1 MPTVEFLNEAKKV
14 DCGQYANLRKVAR
27 LNDVEVYKGIWQ
39 KLNCHGNGLCA
50 KCVMEVV
57 EGADNLSSKTWRERF
72 RLKGQPGN
80 RRLSCQC
87 QVLGDISCITAPA
100 LD

>member
-1 MPTVEFLNEAKKV
+1 MPTVEFLNKAKKV
-14 DCGQYANLRKVAR
+14 DCGQYANLRKVAQ
-27 LNDVEVYKGIWQ
+27 LNGVEVYQGIWRI
-39 KLNCHGNGLCA
+39 LNCHGNGLCA

-57 EGADNLSSKTWRERF
+57 EGTENLSPKTLRERL
-72 RLKGQPGN
+72 RLGKQSDN

-87 QVLGDISCITAPA
+87 QVLGDVTCITASA